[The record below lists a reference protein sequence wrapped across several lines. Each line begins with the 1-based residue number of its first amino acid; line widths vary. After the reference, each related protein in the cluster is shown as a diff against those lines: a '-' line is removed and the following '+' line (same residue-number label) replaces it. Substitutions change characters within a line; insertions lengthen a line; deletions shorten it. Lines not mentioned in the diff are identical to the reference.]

1 MASHVRGIIMKSAR
15 RILQDSL
22 YTGAAASF
30 ATTAAAAVC
39 GTLENITLVAPINAV
54 SHIAWGDEAAVQD
67 HPSGKY
73 TATGLA
79 LNTAAV
85 TSWAALYELFFGDFA
100 DEGDVAK
107 ALLAGTAVSAAAYVT
122 DYYVVPKRF
131 TPGFEKQ
138 LSGGSLLAIYGTLA
152 VGLALGSLARAARRG
167 VEH

>member
-1 MASHVRGIIMKSAR
+1 MKSAP

-39 GTLENITLVAPINAV
+39 GSLENHSSVAPINAV
-54 SHIAWGDEAAVQD
+54 SHIAWGDEAATHD
-67 HPSGKY
+67 DLSGKY
-73 TATGLA
+73 TATGMA

-85 TSWAALYELFFGDFA
+85 TSWAAIYELLFGDFA

-107 ALLAGTAVSAAAYVT
+107 VLLAGTAVSAAAYVT

-131 TPGFEKQ
+131 TPGFEKR
-138 LSGGSLLAIYGTLA
+138 LSGSSLLAIYGTLA
-152 VGLALGSLARAARRG
+152 VGLAMGSLLARAVRG
-167 VEH
+167 R